1 MGFCGSV
8 RNTPMGDFLFC
19 AMPRAT
25 CRMKLV
31 YPKWTLL
38 FATAAAACLAADAAL
53 PPRAAINPAKPA
65 AKSLR
70 IREGSPLLDVRG
82 HFELTADGAA
92 FFADDGVRL
101 VALPNLALERIVA
114 TTREHPDRLQWIV
127 SGNITEFRGA
137 NYLLITRGVLE
148 HKRSGKPTRSPLAG
162 GGSAPGSQP
171 AEPTQL

>member
-1 MGFCGSV
+1 M
-8 RNTPMGDFLFC
+8 RRDF
-19 AMPRAT
+19 
-25 CRMKLV
+25 
-31 YPKWTLL
+31 PKWTLL
-38 FATAAAACLAADAAL
+38 FATAAAACVAADVAL
-53 PPRAAINPAKPA
+53 PPRGAPHPTKQA
-65 AKSLR
+65 AKTVR

-101 VALPNLALERIVA
+101 VALQNLALERIVE

-148 HKRSGKPTRSPLAG
+148 HKRAGKPTRAPLAG
-162 GGSAPGSQP
+162 RSTAEGGQP
-171 AEPTQL
+171 AAPPAPAQL